1 MGQAVAEVIGNPR
14 RKGLRFIFQ
23 PAECVRV
30 NDAVAITLKFV
41 AVRMRQLRIPAAQT
55 AGDGKAQAAE
65 SGHFC
70 GISES
75 AVRAALLTLG
85 RGLPRSGSSILRA
98 LAGSEFEISS
108 ANEMVA
114 SSLETMTVG

>member
-1 MGQAVAEVIGNPR
+1 MVGNAR
-14 RKGLRFIFQ
+14 RKNLRLIFQ
-23 PAECVRV
+23 PAECVGV
-30 NDAVAITLKFV
+30 NDAIAIALKFV

-55 AGDGKAQAAE
+55 AADRKAQAAE

-75 AVRAALLTLG
+75 AVSAALLTLG
-85 RGLPRSGSSILRA
+85 RALPRSGSSSFRA
-98 LAGSEFEISS
+98 RAGSECATSS

-114 SSLETMTVG
+114 